1 MHIHNQ
7 QVTTVTGPVLVPIPK
22 SAETRV
28 KHTQYDMDPRPA
40 DEPQKMVQSGNEDH
54 QLPPPS
60 QSAMVSLC
68 PIPISESTTGPGAGL
83 LSFGTVVESAY
94 CGR

>member
-7 QVTTVTGPVLVPIPK
+7 QVTTVTGPMLVPIPK
-22 SAETRV
+22 CAETRV
-28 KHTQYDMDPRPA
+28 NHTQYDMDPRPA
-40 DEPQKMVQSGNEDH
+40 NEPKKMVQSGNEDH

-68 PIPISESTTGPGAGL
+68 PIPISESTTGSGAGL
-83 LSFGTVVESAY
+83 LSFGTVVEPAY

>member
-1 MHIHNQ
+1 M
-7 QVTTVTGPVLVPIPK
+7 LAPK
-22 SAETRV
+22 PAETRV
-28 KHTQYDMDPRPA
+28 KHTQYDMDPP
-40 DEPQKMVQSGNEDH
+40 DELQKMVQSASEDH
-54 QLPPPS
+54 QSP

-83 LSFGTVVESAY
+83 LSFGTVVEPAC

>member
-1 MHIHNQ
+1 M
-7 QVTTVTGPVLVPIPK
+7 LVPKP
-22 SAETRV
+22 AETRI
-28 KHTQYDMDPRPA
+28 KYTQYDMDPA
-40 DEPQKMVQSGNEDH
+40 DELQKMVQSGNENH
-54 QLPPPS
+54 QIPPPS

-83 LSFGTVVESAY
+83 LSFGTVTEPAY